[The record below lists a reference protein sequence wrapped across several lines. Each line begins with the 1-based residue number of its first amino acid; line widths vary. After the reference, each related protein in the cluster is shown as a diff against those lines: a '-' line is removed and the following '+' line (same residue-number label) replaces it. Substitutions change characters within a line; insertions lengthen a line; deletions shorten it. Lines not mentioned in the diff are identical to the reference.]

1 MKQREKLR
9 KVLKN
14 MGLSDHEAAIYLAAL
29 SSGPSSI
36 LSLARVSG
44 VKRTTVYS
52 VLNALQDKGL
62 MIREVKG
69 WKTLFAAERP
79 EKLEAII
86 ESKKSDLAKVL
97 PDLSALYNLR
107 GEEGTIKFFDG
118 LEAVKSVYE
127 SLIQDVKPHEDYLI
141 VSDLEQWL
149 KLDEGF
155 FQDFVE
161 RRAKLPINIRMLVQ
175 PSEVARKHKKFEKAY
190 NESIRFL
197 PEGTKLTTNLVIIPK
212 RVVIHQLV
220 PPVFAMTIENPSII
234 RMHREQFEIMWKSL
248 ADQGE

>member
-1 MKQREKLR
+1 MKQEKLQ
-9 KVLKN
+9 KVLEQ
-14 MGLSDHEAAIYLAAL
+14 MGLSEHEAAIYLSAL
-29 SSGPSSI
+29 SLGPSPI
-36 LSLARVSG
+36 LSLARSSG

-52 VLNALQDKGL
+52 VLNSLQKKGL
-62 MIREVKG
+62 MFREVRG

-86 ESKKSDLAKVL
+86 ESKKNDLARAL

-107 GEEGTIKFFDG
+107 GEEGTIRFYDG

-127 SLIQDVKPHEDYLI
+127 SLIQDVRPHEDYLV

-149 KLDEGF
+149 KLDEAF
-155 FQDFVE
+155 FQDFIE

-175 PSEVARKHKKFEKAY
+175 PSDAARKHKKFEKAY

-220 PPVFAMTIENPSII
+220 PPVFAMTIENPSIV

-248 ADQGE
+248 SDQ